1 MAIIIPKTKSEII
14 ADIDSSSSGT
24 ASYDV
29 ILENDAIS
37 FVVLLEDV
45 PSNVSIEVFE
55 LKNNKLISP
64 AALITG
70 NLSGSGISKR
80 FAKVVDNK
88 VRFVIGWDGPANFS
102 VIAKAT
108 TAQAVTI
115 VNDQASGALA
125 GDGVEG
131 AKLVG
136 STPIKVCVGDEPLEG
151 RALVVVHNAS
161 QNTMFWGRT
170 PNVNSATGIP
180 LYKEQMASWAFTDTA
195 NVYIMT
201 PDQHS
206 AGILKITESK
216 LYVE

>member
-1 MAIIIPKTKSEII
+1 MAIIIPSTKSEII
-14 ADIDSSSSGT
+14 ADVNATSAGT
-24 ASYDV
+24 LSTDV
-29 ILENDAIS
+29 IIENDAVS

-45 PSNVSIEVFE
+45 PSNLSIEVFE
-55 LKNNKLISP
+55 LKNNKPIAP
-64 AALITG
+64 PALITG
-70 NLSGSGISKR
+70 TLTGSGISKR

-88 VRFVIGWDGPANFS
+88 IRFVIGYDGPANFTI
-102 VIAKAT
+102 IAKAA

-125 GDGVEG
+125 GEGLEG
-131 AKLVG
+131 AKLAG
-136 STPIKVCVGDEPLEG
+136 ATPIKVCVGDEPLEG

-180 LYKEQMASWAFTDTA
+180 LYKDQMASWAFTDTA
-195 NVYIMT
+195 NIYIMT
-201 PDQHS
+201 PAQHE